1 MFLVGSNCSTQDGS
15 RLVNDSM
22 SARTSTNDLSKLPEI
37 KRPNFHNGLKS
48 ENNKIGMIFVIISI
62 LTQVTSSVLL
72 SLIWNYLNNMSVTK
86 RCLLLYLYQD
96 AVAITLMASY
106 IWSGIIVFCYS
117 DPQGHMSNLV
127 QATVLSV
134 CLISVELALILI
146 LNFVSIIKIYTM
158 KEKVIDPP
166 MPWYDDD
173 EKVMKKIRIMIVL
186 SIAFF
191 VTAMYTEGLYPKAYY
206 YIIGDHTPLM
216 DLSNGPKIFEGVLG
230 ILSIVPTVT
239 MILACF
245 YRQTEEQ
252 ALATKREG
260 KVYLLVVTFIVIMV
274 SGMVYGAFSDRL
286 GHFLTVGQFLVTVAM
301 VGMPCFIILKSNPL
315 KSSCR
320 KVILNFYSLVADKF
334 TTYCGRFNACMKL
347 HQSPN
352 QIVPI
357 V

>member
-1 MFLVGSNCSTQDGS
+1 MFLAVSNCSTQDDS
-15 RLVNDSM
+15 RLVNDSI
-22 SARTSTNDLSKLPEI
+22 SSRTSTKDLSRLPEV
-37 KRPNFHNGLKS
+37 KRPNFNNGLKS
-48 ENNKIGMIFVIISI
+48 EINKIGMIFVIISI
-62 LTQVTSSVLL
+62 LTQFTSSILL

-96 AVAITLMASY
+96 AVAITLIASY
-106 IWSGIIVFCYS
+106 IWSGIIVSCYTN
-117 DPQGHMSNLV
+117 PQGHMSNLI

-286 GHFLTVGQFLVTVAM
+286 GHFLTVGQCLVTVAM
-301 VGMPCFIILKSNPL
+301 VGMPCFIILKSHPL

-320 KVILNFYSLVADKF
+320 KVTLNFYSLVTDKF
-334 TTYCGRFNACMKL
+334 TAHYGRFNTCMKL
-347 HQSPN
+347 RQRPN